1 MKRLFLAIAALAVL
15 GAVAPA
21 HAKNVIEF
29 WHAMDGPPGEAI
41 AELVKQF
48 NQSQGEFEVKAVF
61 KGTYYDLLTDALAAY
76 RKKSPPNIVQI
87 SEVGTLTMF
96 LSETNVPISRLMR
109 QQQVD
114 VDWLDFIPTVAAYYS
129 KDDTL
134 ASLPFNVSTPILYYN
149 KDIFRKAGLADAPP
163 ATWQEVEAASRRI
176 LASGAASCGF
186 TTPSPAWTLLENT
199 FPWHDQPYATN
210 ENGNTGLDTRLLINS
225 KFGLMHVG
233 ALARWQKEGIFY
245 FGGPENTRPNNKF
258 ADGEC
263 AMVLQSSGSIR
274 TFEQALPF
282 AWGTGQLPHWG
293 PPYPKARTSLGGAT
307 LWVMRGHERLE
318 EKGVALL
325 LKFLT
330 EPSQQIWWATN
341 TGYVPISRVAV
352 KRMEDASYFKQ
363 HPKQWP
369 GTSQLLEGKV
379 TPSSRGIR
387 LGNYVQVRNA
397 IEIELENIFSGR
409 KTVKEGLDAAV
420 LRGNAILREFA
431 VNNGAAPQGEI

>member
-1 MKRLFLAIAALAVL
+1 MRRCFLAVGALAVCC
-15 GAVAPA
+15 AVLPA
-21 HAKNVIEF
+21 HAAQQIEF
-29 WHAMDGPPGEAI
+29 WHAMDGPPGEAL
-41 AELVKQF
+41 AELVRQF
-48 NQSQGEFEVKAVF
+48 NRSQGEFEVKAVF
-61 KGTYYDLLTDALAAY
+61 KGTYYELLTAALAAY
-76 RKKSPPNIVQI
+76 RKKTAPNIVQI

-114 VDWLDFIPTVAAYYS
+114 VDWSDFIPTVASYYS
-129 KDDTL
+129 KDDRL

-149 KDIFRKAGLADAPP
+149 KDMFRKAGLVDAPP
-163 ATWQEVEAASRRI
+163 ATWPEVEAASRKI
-176 LASGAASCGF
+176 LAVGAAKCGF

-245 FGGPENTRPNNKF
+245 FGGPENTRPNNRF

-263 AMVLQSSGSIR
+263 AMVLQSSGSLR
-274 TFEQALPF
+274 TFEQTLPF

-307 LWVMRGHERLE
+307 LWVMRGHGRAE
-318 EKGVALL
+318 EEGVAQF
-325 LKFLT
+325 LKFLS

-341 TGYVPISRVAV
+341 TGFAPITKAAV
-352 KRMEDASYFKQ
+352 KRMQDASFYKQ
-363 HPKQWP
+363 NPKQWP

-379 TPSSRGIR
+379 TPFSRGIR
-387 LGNYVQVRNA
+387 LGNYVDVRNA
-397 IEIELENIFSGR
+397 IEIELDNIFSGR